1 VFVNLYIPSAL
12 HWTRNGVDVSLAQK
26 SSYPNDGRIDFEFS
40 LSKPTELV
48 AHFRIPAWAEGTSI
62 SVNGKRWRDPVL
74 PGTFASLRRKWKNGD
89 HVELEMPMKMR
100 LQILDAR
107 NPDTVALLRG
117 PLVLFAVDVTGEGHT
132 PAVAGCQRRRP
143 WKMAGCHCRR
153 IYDDVAVYRDRR

>member
-1 VFVNLYIPSAL
+1 MFVNLYNPSAL
-12 HWTRNGVDVSLAQK
+12 HWTHNGVDVSLAQK

-100 LQILDAR
+100 LQILDAQSR
-107 NPDTVALLRG
+107 YGSPAERALSVVCGR
-117 PLVLFAVDVTGEGHT
+117 DVTGEGHT
-132 PAVAGCQRRRP
+132 ASSCWMPKTQALENGRLPLQA
-143 WKMAGCHCRR
+143 
-153 IYDDVAVYRDRR
+153 DL